1 MIKSH
6 PVRDRIIAEM
16 HLRRLPALEAPV
28 SILQALYLVP
38 PELRDEDEKAMLAV
52 PDGRHTMLLDRPR
65 HAEGIS
71 ATGCHFLWER
81 HSEACTATVVIPHS
95 ESRRQV
101 VENDRTALAWL
112 GGSRGLAL
120 RAVRILVVQDE
131 EEAAARIPQLEL
143 DRDDLVSC
151 RIGATRIW
159 SDFRIHE
166 EEMGVLLVA
175 AGETLPSDL
184 GRLIQ
189 GFQELGNYRN
199 LALLGLPVAEERASE
214 IAKLEGDLASITAR
228 MTTGNADQPL
238 LDELCALA
246 ARTAAINAATGFRM
260 SATAAY
266 AQIADERLRALDAQ
280 PIAGYQSIGHFTER
294 RLLPAVRTCASYAAR
309 LEQMALRIERATSL
323 LRTRVDVVVQT
334 QNTSLLASM
343 DRNAERQ
350 LRLQHLVEGLSVVA
364 VSYYAIALI
373 DHLIGGFVPIFGRT
387 RDEASAVL
395 VIPVFCIVWLLLRSR
410 ARTAARSP
418 STVDQTFGYPGH
430 DTDAESS
437 ATTAQSKD
445 ATH

>member
-1 MIKSH
+1 M
-6 PVRDRIIAEM
+6 
-16 HLRRLPALEAPV
+16 
-28 SILQALYLVP
+28 
-38 PELRDEDEKAMLAV
+38 
-52 PDGRHTMLLDRPR
+52 
-65 HAEGIS
+65 
-71 ATGCHFLWER
+71 
-81 HSEACTATVVIPHS
+81 
-95 ESRRQV
+95 
-101 VENDRTALAWL
+101 
-112 GGSRGLAL
+112 GL
-120 RAVRILVVQDE
+120 
-131 EEAAARIPQLEL
+131 
-143 DRDDLVSC
+143 
-151 RIGATRIW
+151 
-159 SDFRIHE
+159 
-166 EEMGVLLVA
+166 LLVA

-214 IAKLEGDLASITAR
+214 MAKLEGDLASITAR

-294 RLLPAVRTCASYAAR
+294 RLLPAVRTCASYVAR

-430 DTDAESS
+430 DTEAESS